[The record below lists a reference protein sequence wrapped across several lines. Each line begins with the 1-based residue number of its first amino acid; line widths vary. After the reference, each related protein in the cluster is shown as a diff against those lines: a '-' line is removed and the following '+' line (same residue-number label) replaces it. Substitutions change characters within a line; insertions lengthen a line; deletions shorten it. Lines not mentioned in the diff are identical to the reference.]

1 MDEIMR
7 RGLERIKRKMSNTRL
22 VAISFV
28 LMILVGTLL
37 LSLPISSRE
46 GRWTSPV
53 DALFTATTSTCVT
66 GLVVEDTGVYW
77 SLFGQAV
84 ILALIQL
91 GGIGFMTV
99 LTLFSFFLRR
109 QMSLHDRGL
118 LQQSAGSLDL
128 RGASATLRQII
139 LGTLVIEGLGAWLLS
154 LRFCPQYGRIGIWY
168 SIFHSVSMF
177 CNAGIDLL
185 GQVGSSSFSLYRDDP
200 LVSGTVMFL
209 VVMGGLG
216 FLVWD
221 DLLRNLFRP
230 KRWQLHTKLV
240 LSITAILIV
249 GGWIGIYLTER
260 NASMA
265 TLSEPQRIWASLFQ
279 SVTTRTAG
287 ASTVDQAT
295 LSDSGSLLSMMLMLV
310 GGSPGSTAG
319 GLKTTTV
326 AVFLLCS
333 WQLARNREHVTVFRR
348 RIDNRVVR
356 QAGAVICFYV
366 LAVLLAAVIIC
377 AIEPFG
383 MREVLYECISAMA
396 TVGLSMNLT
405 PQLGILSKLLL
416 VLMMYAG
423 RLGGLSIF
431 LAMSEHAP
439 EAPLERP
446 VEKILIG

>member
-1 MDEIMR
+1 MTVHSKVE
-7 RGLERIKRKMSNTRL
+7 GIKRKMSNSRL
-22 VAISFV
+22 IAVSFAA
-28 LMILVGTLL
+28 MILLGTFLL
-37 LSLPISSRE
+37 CLPISSQA
-46 GRWTSPV
+46 GVWTNPV

-66 GLVVEDTGVYW
+66 GLVVENTGMYW

-84 ILALIQL
+84 ILVLIQI
-91 GGIGFMTV
+91 GGIGFMTI
-99 LTLFSFFLRR
+99 LTLFSFFLRH
-109 QMSLHDRGL
+109 QISLHDRSL

-128 RGASATLRQII
+128 RGVSATFRQII
-139 LGTLVIEGLGAWLLS
+139 LGTFVIEGIGAWLLS
-154 LRFCPQYGRIGIWY
+154 LRFCPQYGKMGIWY

-177 CNAGIDLL
+177 CNAGLDLW
-185 GQVGSSSFSLYRDDP
+185 GAMGSSSFEMYRDDL

-209 VVMGGLG
+209 IVMGGLG

-221 DLLRNLFRP
+221 DLLRHLFRP
-230 KRWQLHTKLV
+230 RRWQLHTKLV

-249 GGWIGIYLTER
+249 GGWITIYLAER

-265 TLSEPQRIWASLFQ
+265 SLSEPQKLWASLFQ
-279 SVTTRTAG
+279 SITTRTAG
-287 ASTVDQAT
+287 ASTINQAT
-295 LSDSGSLLSMMLMLV
+295 LSDSGALLSMMLMLV

-319 GLKTTTV
+319 GVKTTTM

-333 WQLARNREHVTVFRR
+333 WQLARNREHITVFKR

-356 QAGAVICFYV
+356 QAGAVICFYM
-366 LAVLLAAVIIC
+366 LAILLATVIIC

-383 MREVLYECISAMA
+383 LREVLFECVSAIA

-405 PQLGILSKLLL
+405 PELGVFSKLLL

-431 LAMSEHAP
+431 LAMSEQV
-439 EAPLERP
+439 EQAPLERP